1 MTRFAFYGESNSNHL
16 EKQSLEFA
24 YLKTRT
30 IHTQYQRLV
39 KPASECTL
47 CLVTTAG
54 IHLKSDEPFEV
65 RGGMSPQ
72 YRTLD
77 IDKLSEVV
85 LQYDGYYR
93 AAARED
99 INVILPVDTFRKFEK
114 EGRIKKLLPTVVS
127 FYGKAED
134 DLALAGNARHCANF
148 LKSQKVD
155 AAIIITSSF
164 ESNVI
169 ASHISNSIESAGIS
183 TVMLAT
189 VREIPEQI
197 RVPRCAFLNFPF
209 GFQFGRPGETE
220 LREKIC
226 LDLLRIL
233 EKAETAGKIEH
244 LPYRWEGTAPL
255 KE

>member
-1 MTRFAFYGESNSNHL
+1 MTRFAFYGDASSNQL
-16 EKQSLEFA
+16 ERQSLEFA

-65 RGGMSPQ
+65 KGGMSPQ
-72 YRTLD
+72 YRTLNVDRLAD
-77 IDKLSEVV
+77 IVF
-85 LQYDGYYR
+85 QYDGYYR
-93 AAARED
+93 NAARED
-99 INVILPVDTFRKFEK
+99 INVILPADTFKKFEN
-114 EGRIKKLLPTVVS
+114 EGRIKKLLTTAVS
-127 FYGKAED
+127 FWGKGED

-148 LKSQKVD
+148 LKSKKVD
-155 AAIIITSSF
+155 AAIIVTSSF
-164 ESNVI
+164 DSNEI
-169 ASHISNSIESAGIS
+169 ASHICNFIESAGIS

-189 VREIPEQI
+189 VKEIPEQI

-226 LDLLRIL
+226 GDLLRIL

-244 LPYRWEGTAPL
+244 LRHHWDGHAPV